1 MSVLISDIAG
11 RLSGERRG
19 EDGAGAGVLR
29 PQPRRPGAPG
39 AEGAGKDPPLL
50 SDVWPPGRGEN
61 KALLPEVTPLW
72 PLLPEVTPLW
82 PSVMAATG
90 RDCRGGEQSKLM
102 LEAVGVS

>member
-1 MSVLISDIAG
+1 M
-11 RLSGERRG
+11 
-19 EDGAGAGVLR
+19 LR

-50 SDVWPPGRGEN
+50 SDVWPPGLGEN
-61 KALLPEVTPLW
+61 KA
-72 PLLPEVTPLW
+72 LLPEVTPLW

>member
-1 MSVLISDIAG
+1 MSVLISDIGG

-19 EDGAGAGVLR
+19 EDRAEAGMMR

-39 AEGAGKDPPLL
+39 AESSGKDPPLL
-50 SDVWPPGRGEN
+50 SDVWPPGLGEN
-61 KALLPEVTPLW
+61 KALLPEVTQ
-72 PLLPEVTPLW
+72 
-82 PSVMAATG
+82 SATG

>member
-50 SDVWPPGRGEN
+50 SDVWPPGLGEN
-61 KALLPEVTPLW
+61 KA
-72 PLLPEVTPLW
+72 LLPEVTPLW